1 MPRSGVP
8 GNGSKRARTGWRM
21 LHRRVGFA
29 EPLWASP
36 FLSVMDAD
44 VAAFRT
50 ALRAAGYTPFGGE
63 G

>member
-36 FLSVMDAD
+36 FHSFVDNAP
-44 VAAFRT
+44 T
-50 ALRAAGYTPFGGE
+50 
-63 G
+63 